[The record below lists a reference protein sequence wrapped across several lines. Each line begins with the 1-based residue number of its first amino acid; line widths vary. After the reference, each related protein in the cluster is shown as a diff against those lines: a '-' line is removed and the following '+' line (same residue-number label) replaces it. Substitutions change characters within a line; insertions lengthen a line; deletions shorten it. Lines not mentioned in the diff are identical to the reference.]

1 MQTKAPVNGGNI
13 QHSLERGADK
23 ATDAAHGAIDTAA
36 DATRPALDHL
46 VANAHETVDRV
57 GSAATSA
64 AEAMGVK
71 GDQLNESS
79 KRIVERAGVYV
90 RENPVTSLGIA
101 VAAGYVLSRLFSSR

>member
-1 MQTKAPVNGGNI
+1 MQTKASVNGGNI
-13 QHSLERGADK
+13 QNSLEHGADV
-23 ATDAAHGAIDTAA
+23 ATVAAHDAIDTAA

-57 GSAATSA
+57 GEVATSA
-64 AEAMGVK
+64 AGALGVK
-71 GDQLNESS
+71 GDQLNDGS
-79 KRIVERAGVYV
+79 KRVIERASVYV